1 MEKNKNNFDVNLN
14 GANVIASGA
23 SVANNKQTEYINLNC
38 YIQRAGDET
47 PEWVF
52 RASCV
57 AATRK
62 ATESILK
69 KIALDMLNNKKK
81 IKQIDEETEEIIIVE
96 TDIPQPITFSFI
108 EGNMKK
114 EKEEMEELF

>member
-1 MEKNKNNFDVNLN
+1 MNGKNNNFDINLN
-14 GANVIASGA
+14 GAQTLVGA
-23 SVANNKQTEYINLNC
+23 TVANNKQTEYVNLNC
-38 YIQRAGDET
+38 YIQKAGDET

-57 AATRK
+57 PTTRK
-62 ATESILK
+62 ATESILN
-69 KIALDMLNNKKK
+69 KIANELLE
-81 IKQIDEETEEIIIVE
+81 KQISFT
-96 TDIPQPITFSFI
+96 FI

>member
-1 MEKNKNNFDVNLN
+1 MNTKNNNFDINLN
-14 GANVIASGA
+14 GAQTLVGA
-23 SVANNKQTEYINLNC
+23 TVANNKQTEYVNLNC
-38 YIQRAGDET
+38 YIQKAGDEN

-57 AATRK
+57 PTTRK
-62 ATESILK
+62 ATESILN
-69 KIALDMLNNKKK
+69 KIALELLE
-81 IKQIDEETEEIIIVE
+81 KQISFT
-96 TDIPQPITFSFI
+96 FI